1 MADAKKV
8 IRLNYKA
15 YMADADRL
23 YDTTYEQDA
32 KDAGIYNEK
41 VKYQPMAYIVG
52 SKKLFPALDKAI
64 SEAKVGEEFTVE
76 IPAEEG
82 AGARNPKLVETH
94 SVKEFYKQ
102 RLFYSR
108 SALIRDY
115 VNNMTVELNLDNPVQ
130 LQYVSSQ
137 WDYLGPYMARNP
149 KMAGKVAAPGGT
161 YDPSTNTIYLFPE
174 KMGDNGV
181 ETLRTIAHLV
191 RHAYQFTHAQFNSPV
206 MKGLREGAYEAYSEF
221 DPSRQNPAEV
231 DAENYANY
239 IVERAY
245 NAYDEWVKN
254 PDIVKVE
261 NNKSF
266 KDPASFYEVNPA

>member
-82 AGARNPKLVETH
+82 AGARNPKLIETH
-94 SVKEFYKQ
+94 SIKEFYRQEINPYPGLTVSLGNKTGVVLSVGAG
-102 RLFYSR
+102 RVKVDFNNALAGHDLKYVMTIAEEITDDAEKAKAIIEADFA
-108 SALIRDY
+108 SADDFKFEFPGDKVVVTLPEITKFHQEWPVARFRVVSDLRETFG
-115 VNNMTVELNLDNPVQ
+115 VDTVEFVEIW
-130 LQYVSSQ
+130 S
-137 WDYLGPYMARNP
+137 
-149 KMAGKVAAPGGT
+149 AAKK
-161 YDPSTNTIYLFPE
+161 E
-174 KMGDNGV
+174 
-181 ETLRTIAHLV
+181 
-191 RHAYQFTHAQFNSPV
+191 
-206 MKGLREGAYEAYSEF
+206 
-221 DPSRQNPAEV
+221 
-231 DAENYANY
+231 
-239 IVERAY
+239 
-245 NAYDEWVKN
+245 
-254 PDIVKVE
+254 
-261 NNKSF
+261 
-266 KDPASFYEVNPA
+266 

>member
-82 AGARNPKLVETH
+82 AGARNPKLIETH
-94 SVKEFYKQ
+94 SIKEFYRQEINPYPGLTVSLGNKTGVVLSVGAG
-102 RLFYSR
+102 RVKVDFNN
-108 SALIRDY
+108 ALAGHDLKY
-115 VNNMTVELNLDNPVQ
+115 VMTGVEEITDDAEKAKAIIEADFAAADDFKFEFPGDKVVVTLPEITKFHQEWPVARFRVVSDLRETFGVDTVEFVEIW
-130 LQYVSSQ
+130 S
-137 WDYLGPYMARNP
+137 
-149 KMAGKVAAPGGT
+149 AAKK
-161 YDPSTNTIYLFPE
+161 E
-174 KMGDNGV
+174 
-181 ETLRTIAHLV
+181 
-191 RHAYQFTHAQFNSPV
+191 
-206 MKGLREGAYEAYSEF
+206 
-221 DPSRQNPAEV
+221 
-231 DAENYANY
+231 
-239 IVERAY
+239 
-245 NAYDEWVKN
+245 
-254 PDIVKVE
+254 
-261 NNKSF
+261 
-266 KDPASFYEVNPA
+266 

>member
-94 SVKEFYKQ
+94 SVKEFYRQEINPYPGLTVSLGNKTGVVLSVGAG
-102 RLFYSR
+102 RVKVDFNN
-108 SALIRDY
+108 ALAGHDLKY
-115 VNNMTVELNLDNPVQ
+115 VMTVVEEITDDAEKAKAIIEADFAAADDFKFEFPGDKVVVTLPEITKFHQEWPVARFRV
-130 LQYVSSQ
+130 VS
-137 WDYLGPYMARNP
+137 D
-149 KMAGKVAAPGGT
+149 
-161 YDPSTNTIYLFPE
+161 
-174 KMGDNGV
+174 
-181 ETLRTIAHLV
+181 
-191 RHAYQFTHAQFNSPV
+191 
-206 MKGLREGAYEAYSEF
+206 LRETFGVDTVEF
-221 DPSRQNPAEV
+221 
-231 DAENYANY
+231 
-239 IVERAY
+239 VEIWTA
-245 NAYDEWVKN
+245 AKKE
-254 PDIVKVE
+254 
-261 NNKSF
+261 
-266 KDPASFYEVNPA
+266 

>member
-94 SVKEFYKQ
+94 SVKEFYRQEINPYPGLTVSLGNKNGVVLSVGAG
-102 RLFYSR
+102 RVKVDFNNALAGHDLKYVMTIAEEITDDAEKAKAIIEADFA
-108 SALIRDY
+108 SADDFKFEFPGDKVVVTLPEITKFHQEWPVARFRVVSDLRETFG
-115 VNNMTVELNLDNPVQ
+115 VDTVEFVEI
-130 LQYVSSQ
+130 
-137 WDYLGPYMARNP
+137 WT
-149 KMAGKVAAPGGT
+149 AAKK
-161 YDPSTNTIYLFPE
+161 E
-174 KMGDNGV
+174 
-181 ETLRTIAHLV
+181 
-191 RHAYQFTHAQFNSPV
+191 
-206 MKGLREGAYEAYSEF
+206 
-221 DPSRQNPAEV
+221 
-231 DAENYANY
+231 
-239 IVERAY
+239 
-245 NAYDEWVKN
+245 
-254 PDIVKVE
+254 
-261 NNKSF
+261 
-266 KDPASFYEVNPA
+266 

>member
-94 SVKEFYKQ
+94 SIKEFYRQEINPYPGLTVSLGNKTGVVLSVGAG
-102 RLFYSR
+102 RVKVDFNN
-108 SALIRDY
+108 ALAGHDLKY
-115 VNNMTVELNLDNPVQ
+115 VMTIAEEITDDAEKAKAIIEADFAAADEFKFDFPGDKVVVTLPEITKFHQEWPVARFRVVSDLRETFGVDTVEFVEIW
-130 LQYVSSQ
+130 S
-137 WDYLGPYMARNP
+137 
-149 KMAGKVAAPGGT
+149 AAKK
-161 YDPSTNTIYLFPE
+161 E
-174 KMGDNGV
+174 
-181 ETLRTIAHLV
+181 
-191 RHAYQFTHAQFNSPV
+191 
-206 MKGLREGAYEAYSEF
+206 
-221 DPSRQNPAEV
+221 
-231 DAENYANY
+231 
-239 IVERAY
+239 
-245 NAYDEWVKN
+245 
-254 PDIVKVE
+254 
-261 NNKSF
+261 
-266 KDPASFYEVNPA
+266 

>member
-94 SVKEFYKQ
+94 SIKEFYRQEINPYPGLTVSLGNKTGVVLSVGAG
-102 RLFYSR
+102 RVKVDFNN
-108 SALIRDY
+108 ALAGHDLKY
-115 VNNMTVELNLDNPVQ
+115 VMTIAEEITDDAEKAKAIIEADFAAADDFKFEFPGDKVVVTLPEITKFHQEWPVARCRVVSDLRETFGVDTVEFVEIW
-130 LQYVSSQ
+130 S
-137 WDYLGPYMARNP
+137 
-149 KMAGKVAAPGGT
+149 AAKK
-161 YDPSTNTIYLFPE
+161 E
-174 KMGDNGV
+174 
-181 ETLRTIAHLV
+181 
-191 RHAYQFTHAQFNSPV
+191 
-206 MKGLREGAYEAYSEF
+206 
-221 DPSRQNPAEV
+221 
-231 DAENYANY
+231 
-239 IVERAY
+239 
-245 NAYDEWVKN
+245 
-254 PDIVKVE
+254 
-261 NNKSF
+261 
-266 KDPASFYEVNPA
+266 

>member
-94 SVKEFYKQ
+94 SVKEFYRQEINPYPGLTVSLGNKTGVVLSVGAG
-102 RLFYSR
+102 RVKVDFNN
-108 SALIRDY
+108 ALAGHDLKY
-115 VNNMTVELNLDNPVQ
+115 VMTVVEEITDDAEKAKAIIEADFASADDFKFEFPGDKVVVTLPEITKFHQEWPVARFRV
-130 LQYVSSQ
+130 VS
-137 WDYLGPYMARNP
+137 D
-149 KMAGKVAAPGGT
+149 
-161 YDPSTNTIYLFPE
+161 
-174 KMGDNGV
+174 
-181 ETLRTIAHLV
+181 
-191 RHAYQFTHAQFNSPV
+191 
-206 MKGLREGAYEAYSEF
+206 LRETFGVDTVEF
-221 DPSRQNPAEV
+221 
-231 DAENYANY
+231 
-239 IVERAY
+239 VEIWSA
-245 NAYDEWVKN
+245 AKKE
-254 PDIVKVE
+254 
-261 NNKSF
+261 
-266 KDPASFYEVNPA
+266 

>member
-76 IPAEEG
+76 IPSEEG

-94 SVKEFYKQ
+94 SVKEFYRQEINPYPGLTVSLGNKTGVVLSVGAG
-102 RLFYSR
+102 RVKVDFNN
-108 SALIRDY
+108 ALAGHDLKY
-115 VNNMTVELNLDNPVQ
+115 VMTIAEEITDDAEKAKAIIEADFAAADDFKFEFPGDKVVVTLPEITKFHQEWPVARFRVVSDLRETFGVDTVEFVEIW
-130 LQYVSSQ
+130 S
-137 WDYLGPYMARNP
+137 
-149 KMAGKVAAPGGT
+149 AAKK
-161 YDPSTNTIYLFPE
+161 E
-174 KMGDNGV
+174 
-181 ETLRTIAHLV
+181 
-191 RHAYQFTHAQFNSPV
+191 
-206 MKGLREGAYEAYSEF
+206 
-221 DPSRQNPAEV
+221 
-231 DAENYANY
+231 
-239 IVERAY
+239 
-245 NAYDEWVKN
+245 
-254 PDIVKVE
+254 
-261 NNKSF
+261 
-266 KDPASFYEVNPA
+266 

>member
-82 AGARNPKLVETH
+82 AGARNPKLIETH
-94 SVKEFYKQ
+94 SIKEFYRQEINPYPGLTVSLGNKTGVVLSVGAG
-102 RLFYSR
+102 RVKVDFNNALAGHDLKYVMTIVEEITDDAEKAKAIIEADFA
-108 SALIRDY
+108 SADDFKFEFPGDKVVVTLPEITKFHQEWPVARFRVVSDLRETFG
-115 VNNMTVELNLDNPVQ
+115 VDTVEFVEIW
-130 LQYVSSQ
+130 S
-137 WDYLGPYMARNP
+137 
-149 KMAGKVAAPGGT
+149 AAKK
-161 YDPSTNTIYLFPE
+161 E
-174 KMGDNGV
+174 
-181 ETLRTIAHLV
+181 
-191 RHAYQFTHAQFNSPV
+191 
-206 MKGLREGAYEAYSEF
+206 
-221 DPSRQNPAEV
+221 
-231 DAENYANY
+231 
-239 IVERAY
+239 
-245 NAYDEWVKN
+245 
-254 PDIVKVE
+254 
-261 NNKSF
+261 
-266 KDPASFYEVNPA
+266 

>member
-94 SVKEFYKQ
+94 SVKEFYRQEINPYPGLTVSLGNKTGVVLSVGAGRVKVDFNNALAGHDLKYVMTIAEEITDDAEKAKAIIEADFAAADDFKFEFPPRDHQ
-102 RLFYSR
+102 VPPGVARRKVQGRLRPPRDLRCRHRRVRRDLVR
-108 SALIRDY
+108 SKEG
-115 VNNMTVELNLDNPVQ
+115 VNNT
-130 LQYVSSQ
+130 
-137 WDYLGPYMARNP
+137 
-149 KMAGKVAAPGGT
+149 K
-161 YDPSTNTIYLFPE
+161 
-174 KMGDNGV
+174 
-181 ETLRTIAHLV
+181 
-191 RHAYQFTHAQFNSPV
+191 
-206 MKGLREGAYEAYSEF
+206 
-221 DPSRQNPAEV
+221 
-231 DAENYANY
+231 
-239 IVERAY
+239 
-245 NAYDEWVKN
+245 
-254 PDIVKVE
+254 
-261 NNKSF
+261 
-266 KDPASFYEVNPA
+266 

>member
-94 SVKEFYKQ
+94 SVKEFYRQEINPYPGLTVSLGNKSGVVLSVGAG
-102 RLFYSR
+102 RVKVDFNN
-108 SALIRDY
+108 ALAGHDLKY
-115 VNNMTVELNLDNPVQ
+115 VMTVVEEITDDAEKAKAIIEADFASADDFKFDFPGDKVVVTLPEITKFHQEWPVARFRV
-130 LQYVSSQ
+130 VS
-137 WDYLGPYMARNP
+137 D
-149 KMAGKVAAPGGT
+149 
-161 YDPSTNTIYLFPE
+161 
-174 KMGDNGV
+174 
-181 ETLRTIAHLV
+181 
-191 RHAYQFTHAQFNSPV
+191 
-206 MKGLREGAYEAYSEF
+206 LRETFGVDTVEF
-221 DPSRQNPAEV
+221 
-231 DAENYANY
+231 
-239 IVERAY
+239 VEIWTA
-245 NAYDEWVKN
+245 AKKE
-254 PDIVKVE
+254 
-261 NNKSF
+261 
-266 KDPASFYEVNPA
+266 

>member
-94 SVKEFYKQ
+94 SVKEFYRQEINPYPGLTVSLGNKSGVVLSVGAG
-102 RLFYSR
+102 RVKVDFNN
-108 SALIRDY
+108 ALAGHDLKY
-115 VNNMTVELNLDNPVQ
+115 VMTIAEEITDDAEKAKAIIEADFAAADDFKFEFPGDKVVVTLPEITKFHQEWPVARFRVVSDLRETFGVDTVEFVEI
-130 LQYVSSQ
+130 
-137 WDYLGPYMARNP
+137 WT
-149 KMAGKVAAPGGT
+149 AAKK
-161 YDPSTNTIYLFPE
+161 E
-174 KMGDNGV
+174 
-181 ETLRTIAHLV
+181 
-191 RHAYQFTHAQFNSPV
+191 
-206 MKGLREGAYEAYSEF
+206 
-221 DPSRQNPAEV
+221 
-231 DAENYANY
+231 
-239 IVERAY
+239 
-245 NAYDEWVKN
+245 
-254 PDIVKVE
+254 
-261 NNKSF
+261 
-266 KDPASFYEVNPA
+266 